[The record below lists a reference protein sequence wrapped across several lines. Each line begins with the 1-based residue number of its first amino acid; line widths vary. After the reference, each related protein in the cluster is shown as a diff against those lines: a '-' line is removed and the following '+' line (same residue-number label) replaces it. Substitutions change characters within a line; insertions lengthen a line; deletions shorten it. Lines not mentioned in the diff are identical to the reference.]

1 MLRAYI
7 VVKSSDPIGPL
18 ALTQLYREA
27 GPGVSQ
33 GRYHVTPPR
42 DLDSA
47 LDDDD
52 NRRQLPVRL
61 CGSVQV
67 ESSGVFSINT
77 KESADHQRCH
87 SHPVSSAQL
96 DLSSAYLSPGRPRPC
111 NTMPDPSLPSPPK
124 PALTHHPEV

>member
-18 ALTQLYREA
+18 AFVRTLPRSR
-27 GPGVSQ
+27 PWVSQ
-33 GRYHVTPPR
+33 GWYHVTPPR
-42 DLDSA
+42 DLDSV

-52 NRRQLPVRL
+52 RRQLPVRL

-67 ESSGVFSINT
+67 ESSGVFSTNT

-124 PALTHHPEV
+124 LALTHHPEV